1 MLEDNIAAIST
12 AQGASGCAIIRIS
25 GKDPFGVVDK
35 MFTANCKKKT
45 CDFEPYK
52 LYVGEIDAGA
62 FKDFGMCV
70 IFRAP
75 KSYTG
80 ENMAEFHTH
89 GGIAIVRGV
98 LDKILSLGVR
108 LADRGE
114 FTKRAFLNG
123 KLSLSS
129 AEGLIDMIDSQT
141 EAEVRAGYYLYRE
154 NLKKKIED
162 TQDVLTE
169 ALAEI
174 NASIDFP
181 EEDLEFE
188 SLPEIKAKLNKAT
201 SDCEKLISTYKT
213 GRKIKDGVKVA
224 IVGKPNTGK
233 SSLLNAILG
242 EDKAIVSAVEGTT
255 RDVVEGN
262 VSINGVSFD
271 FYDTAGIRESDDTV
285 EKLGIERAKKIMQ
298 SADMAIFVIDSSR
311 PLDDYDAEIAESVKD
326 KEKIVVYNKTDIKNQ
341 NLIEIN
347 SDVKISAVTGEGV
360 EDLKKLVYDKAI
372 GAGFDSSADYL
383 TEKRHYESLLKA
395 VERLKKAIQS
405 IDDGNSLDLVSVDIT
420 SAWTDLGEI
429 SGKTSSEE
437 IVNEIFAKFCVGK

>member
-12 AQGASGCAIIRIS
+12 AAGAAGCAIIRIS

-62 FKDFGMCV
+62 FKDYGMCV
-70 IFRAP
+70 IFKAP
-75 KSYTG
+75 RSYTG

-89 GGIAIVRGV
+89 GGVAIVRGI
-98 LDKILSLGVR
+98 LDKILALGVR
-108 LADRGE
+108 LAERGE

-162 TQDVLTE
+162 TQEILTD

-188 SLPEIKAKLNKAT
+188 ALPEIKSRLNKAIADT
-201 SDCEKLISTYKT
+201 ERLIATYKT
-213 GRKIKDGVKVA
+213 GRKIKNGVKVA

-233 SSLLNAILG
+233 SSLLNALIG
-242 EDKAIVSAVEGTT
+242 EDKAIVSAIEGTT
-255 RDVVEGN
+255 RDVVEG
-262 VSINGVSFD
+262 SIQINGISFD
-271 FYDTAGIRESDDTV
+271 FCDTAGIRESDDTI
-285 EKLGIERAKKIMQ
+285 ERLGIERAKKILN
-298 SADMAIFVIDSSR
+298 SSDLAVFVLDSSR
-311 PLDDYDAEIAESVKD
+311 ALDDYDKEIAETVRD
-326 KEKIVVYNKTDIKNQ
+326 KEKIVVYNKIDIEKGNT
-341 NLIEIN
+341 I
-347 SDVKISAVTGEGV
+347 SVSADVKVSSKTGEGL
-360 EDLKKLVYDKAI
+360 EELKSMLYEKAI
-372 GAGFDSSADYL
+372 GGGFDASADYI
-383 TEKRHYESLLKA
+383 TEKRHYEALLKA
-395 VERLKKAIQS
+395 LDNLKKAVEG
-405 IDDGNSLDLVSVDIT
+405 IDAGNSLDLVSVDIT
-420 SAWTDLGEI
+420 SAWTDLGDI